1 MDTSLLIE
9 TLKRVLKGQGITY
22 AQVAQRLGLSEA
34 SVKRMFS
41 RRDFT
46 LQRLEEVCRVAGLD
60 FGELAREAAGEGARV
75 TQLSDEQE
83 REIVSDPKMLMVA
96 LCAVGNW
103 TFEQI
108 VDTYAI
114 TQEECVGYL
123 ARLDRH
129 RIIELQ
135 PGNRIRPLISR
146 TFAWLPDGPIQ
157 HYFRERVEN
166 EFLSSAFDRPDELF
180 LFVSG
185 MLSRDSM
192 TELCARLR
200 RVAREF
206 AELHRD
212 DLALPLASRYGT
224 SLLLATRAW
233 EPKFFRNVR
242 REDRPP
248 VPPAPA
254 RSAHTAA
261 HARSPHGHDRHPEV
275 ARARTAGSAPRD
287 FCGGA
292 LPAAAAVRRCVP
304 RACARTP
311 ELQTMGFIDACRRCR
326 ARSRRSRCPA
336 AMSCRSRRTE
346 RRIRRGDRGTGAVS
360 GECRPPPRVAAP
372 SCRAPCALRAAGAA
386 VSVQRR
392 RNADRHARGHRD
404 QFHDRQ
410 GPLPARLQGETL
422 VGEATRAP
430 GDQRRASRTH
440 TASAART

>member
-1 MDTSLLIE
+1 LDASLLVE
-9 TLKRVLKGQGITY
+9 TLKRILKGQGITY
-22 AQVAQRLGLSEA
+22 AQLAPQLRLSEA

-46 LQRLEEVCRVAGLD
+46 LQRLEDVCRVAGID
-60 FGELAREAAGEGARV
+60 FADLAREAAGEGARV
-75 TQLSDEQE
+75 TQLSVEQE

-103 TFEQI
+103 TFDEI

-114 TQEECVGYL
+114 TPQECVGYL

-157 HYFRERVEN
+157 RFFRERVEN
-166 EFLSSAFDRPDELF
+166 EFLSSAFDRPGEVF

-212 DLALPLASRYGT
+212 DLTLPLASRYGT

-233 EPKFFRNVR
+233 EPRFFRQVR
-242 REDRPP
+242 RDE
-248 VPPAPA
+248 PAPA
-254 RSAHTAA
+254 QAA
-261 HARSPHGHDRHPEV
+261 RLVE
-275 ARARTAGSAPRD
+275 APR
-287 FCGGA
+287 A
-292 LPAAAAVRRCVP
+292 PARKP
-304 RACARTP
+304 
-311 ELQTMGFIDACRRCR
+311 
-326 ARSRRSRCPA
+326 
-336 AMSCRSRRTE
+336 
-346 RRIRRGDRGTGAVS
+346 TGA
-360 GECRPPPRVAAP
+360 
-372 SCRAPCALRAAGAA
+372 
-386 VSVQRR
+386 
-392 RNADRHARGHRD
+392 
-404 QFHDRQ
+404 
-410 GPLPARLQGETL
+410 
-422 VGEATRAP
+422 
-430 GDQRRASRTH
+430 SRK
-440 TASAART
+440 